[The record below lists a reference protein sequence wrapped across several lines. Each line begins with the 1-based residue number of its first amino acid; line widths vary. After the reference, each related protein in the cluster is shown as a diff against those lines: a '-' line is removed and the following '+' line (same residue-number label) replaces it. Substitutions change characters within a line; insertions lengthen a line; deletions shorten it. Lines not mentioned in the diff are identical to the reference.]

1 MDGLKIKIINSE
13 TIDYDF
19 DSGNPSIV
27 SDKEQLSQALYLH
40 IKQNRGQWVFDL
52 NFGMPYLNQIN
63 KDGIFDKK
71 TTSKEKIESE
81 INKIL
86 NIYKSEIKK
95 YEYIKS
101 EININNRV
109 YSATINLYTIY
120 GNMILEV

>member
-19 DSGNPSIV
+19 DNGNPSIV